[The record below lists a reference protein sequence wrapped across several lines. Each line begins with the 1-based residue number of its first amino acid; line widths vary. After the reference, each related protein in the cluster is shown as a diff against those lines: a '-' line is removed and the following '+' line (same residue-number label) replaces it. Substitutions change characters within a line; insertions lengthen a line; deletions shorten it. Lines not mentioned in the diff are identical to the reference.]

1 MDNREP
7 IDRIKALIPSLPE
20 GDAKLAHKFLNSRDF
35 ESLQLLVDSSLVR
48 VKKGLSKENP
58 KEEYLKADLGEMRK
72 LKSEIDTYC
81 EALELPEQ
89 EDEYEDRLRQS
100 PRLFGADP
108 AAVRQKDGLKDSG
121 GRLFPR
127 LLPSDKP
134 SAFGRRGN
142 ATGRTEK
149 PLQAPFPAAQGPAD
163 LSGKPSGEETLP
175 SFLEKSPARRSCQ
188 SSGERAVRRKDPAGS
203 FWV

>member
-20 GDAKLAHKFLNSRDF
+20 GDAKFAYKFLNSRDF

-48 VKKGLSKENP
+48 VKKGLSKESP

-89 EDEYEDRLRQS
+89 EEYEDFS
-100 PRLFGADP
+100 
-108 AAVRQKDGLKDSG
+108 S
-121 GRLFPR
+121 
-127 LLPSDKP
+127 
-134 SAFGRRGN
+134 
-142 ATGRTEK
+142 
-149 PLQAPFPAAQGPAD
+149 
-163 LSGKPSGEETLP
+163 EEYN
-175 SFLEKSPARRSCQ
+175 Q
-188 SSGERAVRRKDPAGS
+188 NYY
-203 FWV
+203 

>member
-48 VKKGLSKENP
+48 VKKGLSKESP

-72 LKSEIDTYC
+72 LKSEVDTYC

-89 EDEYEDRLRQS
+89 EEYEDFS
-100 PRLFGADP
+100 
-108 AAVRQKDGLKDSG
+108 S
-121 GRLFPR
+121 
-127 LLPSDKP
+127 
-134 SAFGRRGN
+134 
-142 ATGRTEK
+142 
-149 PLQAPFPAAQGPAD
+149 
-163 LSGKPSGEETLP
+163 EEYNQDY
-175 SFLEKSPARRSCQ
+175 C
-188 SSGERAVRRKDPAGS
+188 
-203 FWV
+203 

>member
-7 IDRIKALIPSLPE
+7 IVRIKDLIPSLPE

-81 EALELPEQ
+81 DALELPEQ
-89 EDEYEDRLRQS
+89 EEYEDFS
-100 PRLFGADP
+100 
-108 AAVRQKDGLKDSG
+108 S
-121 GRLFPR
+121 
-127 LLPSDKP
+127 
-134 SAFGRRGN
+134 
-142 ATGRTEK
+142 
-149 PLQAPFPAAQGPAD
+149 
-163 LSGKPSGEETLP
+163 EEYN
-175 SFLEKSPARRSCQ
+175 Q
-188 SSGERAVRRKDPAGS
+188 DYY
-203 FWV
+203 

>member
-35 ESLQLLVDSSLVR
+35 ESFQLLVDSSLVR
-48 VKKGLSKENP
+48 VKRGLSKENP

-89 EDEYEDRLRQS
+89 EEYEDFS
-100 PRLFGADP
+100 
-108 AAVRQKDGLKDSG
+108 S
-121 GRLFPR
+121 
-127 LLPSDKP
+127 
-134 SAFGRRGN
+134 
-142 ATGRTEK
+142 
-149 PLQAPFPAAQGPAD
+149 
-163 LSGKPSGEETLP
+163 EE
-175 SFLEKSPARRSCQ
+175 FNE
-188 SSGERAVRRKDPAGS
+188 DYY
-203 FWV
+203 

>member
-7 IDRIKALIPSLPE
+7 IDIIKALIPSLPE
-20 GDAKLAHKFLNSRDF
+20 GDAKLAHKFLNSGDF

-89 EDEYEDRLRQS
+89 EGYEDFS
-100 PRLFGADP
+100 
-108 AAVRQKDGLKDSG
+108 S
-121 GRLFPR
+121 
-127 LLPSDKP
+127 
-134 SAFGRRGN
+134 
-142 ATGRTEK
+142 
-149 PLQAPFPAAQGPAD
+149 
-163 LSGKPSGEETLP
+163 EEYN
-175 SFLEKSPARRSCQ
+175 Q
-188 SSGERAVRRKDPAGS
+188 DYY
-203 FWV
+203 